1 MKQSFKHMN
10 ETFATINGGS
20 QVFGSNDALS
30 YEPKIKIDCP

>member
-10 ETFATINGGS
+10 VTLAIINEGS

-30 YEPKIKIDCP
+30 YEPKIKINCP